1 MDKIDVALKKLRESK
16 NLSKNELALKIG
28 KSYTLISAFENKNS
42 AHRAK
47 APSFEVF
54 KLICKALK
62 LTKNERVYLAAA
74 CIDARLT
81 EENKK
86 FIKYITMHKKD
97 IDLSFLDRDDI
108 KQLIKDRFYP
118 LFDDEKVVELLY
130 DTDVLHVLSAI
141 HNIKDK
147 STQRKKIKSILSLL
161 E

>member
-1 MDKIDVALKKLRESK
+1 MLFRELLTKYRERK
-16 NLSKNELALKIG
+16 NLTKFALAELVECSPVTISNFEAKKTKNRYTHPNFETFIKLCEALELD
-28 KSYTLISAFENKNS
+28 ENEK
-42 AHRAK
+42 
-47 APSFEVF
+47 
-54 KLICKALK
+54 LK
-62 LTKNERVYLAAA
+62 LAMSCLN
-74 CIDARLT
+74 ARIS
-81 EENKK
+81 EDNKQYIE
-86 FIKYITMHKKD
+86 FINMHKKD

-147 STQRKKIKSILSLL
+147 DTQKKKIKSILSLL